1 MSDEPIEIKIDNKK
15 VEKALLEIAQKTSN
29 LRPLMKNIAGIMADS
44 TEENFKVEGQPKWKD
59 LSEKTKTARKKSG
72 HYPGQILQVSGQL
85 AMSIATQYD
94 NESAIIGSNKVYA
107 AIHQLGGQAGKNQK
121 TTIPARPYLVVT
133 DDDFEDIL
141 SQTQKYITEK

>member
-44 TEENFKVEGQPKWKD
+44 TEENFKVEGRPKWKD
-59 LSEKTKTARKKSG
+59 LSEKTKTARKKTG

-85 AMSIATQYD
+85 ALSVTTQYD
-94 NESAIIGSNKVYA
+94 DTSAVIGSNKVYA
-107 AIHQLGGQAGKNQK
+107 AIHQLGGQAGKNKK